1 VAREGTRPTRVET
14 AVARCLSTARRPESF
29 WELCTEGD
37 VFRTPRGQETNVKR
51 DATKE
56 EAVDVLVVGG
66 GFQGLWLSHFLR
78 KHLSQ
83 GAGSRERTMMVV
95 ERDRLSFGAS
105 SRNAGF
111 LTAGNITEI
120 LDDCNEIGEEN
131 AFEIFKRRAE
141 GIHLITSSFPQIVE
155 SCTEFGSCDFD
166 DLTEEKISVLHRIN
180 DFISKQ
186 AVSSPA
192 LRALGSDAP
201 FSPTQVHFCGTKRPI
216 SINSFDKGINP
227 VRLLMMLR
235 SDLEQSASQPPL
247 LSSFAFGWN
256 VDSVSDGKAVLSRP
270 SPSDP
275 SQIV

>member
-1 VAREGTRPTRVET
+1 MTTVA
-14 AVARCLSTARRPESF
+14 ARWLSTMRRPESF

-37 VFRTPRGQETNVKR
+37 VFKTPRGRETNVKQG
-51 DATKE
+51 DAATRKE
-56 EAVDVLVVGG
+56 KVDVLVVGG
-66 GFQGLWLSHFLR
+66 GFQGLWMAHFLR

-83 GAGSRERTMMVV
+83 CGGSKERTMMIV

-166 DLTEEKISVLHRIN
+166 DLTQEKISVLHRIN

-186 AVSSPA
+186 SVSSPA
-192 LRALGSDAP
+192 LRALGSEAP
-201 FSPTQVHFCGTKRPI
+201 FSPTEVHFCGVKRPI

-227 VRLLMMLR
+227 VRLLMLLR
-235 SDLEQSASQPPL
+235 SDLEQHALQPPL
-247 LSSFAFGWN
+247 LSSFAFGWS
-256 VDSVSDGKAVLSRP
+256 VESVSNGRAVLQRP
-270 SPSDP
+270 SPDNP
-275 SQIV
+275 SHFV